1 MSGNQGREFWK
12 NWDIMVKEA
21 KRLEEDFNDMPDD
34 NSIILADR
42 KIKSLRSKLKDR
54 VAEVTKLRHYIAR
67 IELIT
72 LNNHDH
78 DTIRINKICKESTK

>member
-1 MSGNQGREFWK
+1 MSGNQGREFWV
-12 NWDIMVKEA
+12 NWDRMVKESKA
-21 KRLEEDFNDMPDD
+21 QEENFHDMPDD

-42 KIKSLRSKLKDR
+42 KLKSLRSKLKDR
-54 VAEVTKLRHYIAR
+54 DAEVMRLRQYIAQ

-78 DTIRINKICKESTK
+78 DTIRINNICQEALR